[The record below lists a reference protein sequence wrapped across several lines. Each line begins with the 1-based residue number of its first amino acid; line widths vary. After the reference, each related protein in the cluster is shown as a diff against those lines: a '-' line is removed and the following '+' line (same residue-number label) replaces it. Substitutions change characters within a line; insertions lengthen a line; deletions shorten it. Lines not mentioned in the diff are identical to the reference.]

1 MLTNE
6 LLFLSILTLSILG
19 MLVILLGYLT
29 IRKAVDIKKRGR
41 INSYKEKYNPLL
53 FTMLTEGN
61 LSRALIPGNVLQQK
75 AIEELLSRYT
85 TVLEGIEEKQKLSKL
100 ASLYLTD
107 YYQKQLR
114 SKRWSIRMNTLY
126 HIEDFQLEQL
136 LEDVRGLLKKKSISH
151 EELVHVLRILAL
163 FRYEQL
169 FDLLTND
176 YSYLSEYD
184 YRNILIRMEQE
195 QFDLYILTF
204 HRSKLPLQK
213 AIIDIIS
220 LKKDIKYLNFLE
232 NIFKA
237 YSGEVRLRAVKA
249 LAEIGYVK
257 KIDPYLELLYS
268 DKWQER
274 MIAAKLIGS
283 LQEEKGIPRLI
294 ELLHDRTWWVRSQAG
309 QAIYQF
315 TNGKEILRSVL
326 ETSHDM
332 FAKDMA
338 WEWLHKGV

>member
-1 MLTNE
+1 MLNNE
-6 LLFLSILTLSILG
+6 LFFLSLVSISILG
-19 MLVILLGYLT
+19 MLFILLGYLT

-53 FTMLTEGN
+53 FTMLTEGS
-61 LSRALIPGNVLQQK
+61 LSRVLTPENALQQK

-85 TVLEGIEEKQKLSKL
+85 TVLEGKEEMQQLSKL
-100 ASLYLTD
+100 ASLYLID
-107 YYQKQLR
+107 YYQKQLK
-114 SKRWSIRMNTLY
+114 SKKWSIRMNTLY
-126 HIEDFQLEQL
+126 HIEDFRLAQL
-136 LEDVRGLLKKKSISH
+136 LEDVRGLIKKKRISH
-151 EELVHVLRILAL
+151 EEIVHVLRILAL
-163 FRYEQL
+163 FRSEQL
-169 FDLLTND
+169 FDLLTKD
-176 YSYLSEYD
+176 YKYLSEYD
-184 YRNILIRMEQE
+184 YRSILNRVEQE
-195 QFDLYILTF
+195 QFNHYILTF
-204 HRSKLPLQK
+204 HKSKLPLQK

-220 LKKDIKYLNFLE
+220 LKKDIRYLNFLE
-232 NIFKA
+232 NTFRA
-237 YSGEVRLRAVKA
+237 YSGEVKLRAVKA

-257 KIDPYLELLYS
+257 NIDPYLELLYS

-283 LQEEKGIPRLI
+283 LQEEKAIPRLI
-294 ELLHDRTWWVRSQAG
+294 ELLHDQTWWVRSQAG
-309 QAIYQF
+309 QAIDQF